1 MFALGLGLFIS
12 TLARNQFVASQLAFL
27 TTMMPA
33 MMLSGML
40 FDIAAMPHWLQVIT
54 YAVPARYLV
63 SILQTLFLAGDVWA
77 VLLPNLAALAV
88 AAARRRAGDGCGDAA
103 EAGLMAC
110 RAGHGWRIGACPAA
124 RFRRNP
130 WAGRDV
136 FRCSAASSH

>member
-1 MFALGLGLFIS
+1 MAICWCWALASALFLIFALGLGLFIS

-40 FDIAAMPHWLQVIT
+40 FDIAAMPHWLQAIT

-63 SILQTLFLAGDVWA
+63 SVLQTLFLAGDIWA

-88 AAARRRAGDGCGDAA
+88 AATVAVLATVAVTRRRLD
-103 EAGLMAC
+103 
-110 RAGHGWRIGACPAA
+110 
-124 RFRRNP
+124 
-130 WAGRDV
+130 
-136 FRCSAASSH
+136 